1 MIHKNEYKSTNYKVY
16 KIIGGLKIRNLGG
29 EGGTQKVKKV
39 RYICTVKFS

>member
-29 EGGTQKVKKV
+29 EGVPKKS
-39 RYICTVKFS
+39 KK